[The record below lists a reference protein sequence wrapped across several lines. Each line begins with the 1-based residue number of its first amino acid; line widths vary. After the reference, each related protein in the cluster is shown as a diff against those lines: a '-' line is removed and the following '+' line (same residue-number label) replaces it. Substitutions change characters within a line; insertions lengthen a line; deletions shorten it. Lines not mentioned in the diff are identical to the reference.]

1 MNDERV
7 DRIVHS
13 GDWQS
18 KVRKIVESNDKT
30 YSNDIL
36 KELIKKNKTEN

>member
-13 GDWQS
+13 GDWPS
-18 KVRKIVESNDKT
+18 KVRKIVESNDKI

-36 KELIKKNKTEN
+36 KELIKTNKTEN